1 MTEKNYLEISLIRFR
16 NYIIN
21 RYLGRRIPRSE
32 SAKRYSNIE
41 KNYLKRVVL
50 DKFFDNVFFDK
61 KGTCSCWMGTYS
73 LNSCF

>member
-1 MTEKNYLEISLIRFR
+1 MMEKNYLEILLIKFR
-16 NYIIN
+16 NLLIN

-50 DKFFDNVFFDK
+50 DKFFDNVILD
-61 KGTCSCWMGTYS
+61 
-73 LNSCF
+73 